1 MKSYKNRLGV
11 TYYLPDF
18 GPPVR
23 WLMTVTPGDADLPTL
38 YYFEC
43 DAENL
48 GCRAIHIYADGRM
61 FLAYPGGLDGDLLPE
76 GELPMAKDA
85 GDGGLQTRD
94 ITKAEFEALWSALSR
109 LLEDPSESRT
119 GP

>member
-1 MKSYKNRLGV
+1 MMKSYRNRSGV

-23 WLMTVTPGDADLPTL
+23 WFVDVSSGDPDLPVV

-48 GCRAIHIYADGRM
+48 GCRAMHIYADGRVL
-61 FLAYPGGLDGDLLPE
+61 LAYPGGLDGDHLPE
-76 GELPMAKDA
+76 EELATMEEAK
-85 GDGGLQTRD
+85 QRSWQIRE
-94 ITKAEFEALWSALSR
+94 ITKAEFDALWAALSR
-109 LLEDPSESRT
+109 LEGT
-119 GP
+119 